1 MKIILTERQFKK
13 VILNEGRTPWSVD
26 SGKELNITDADLQPL
41 INELQKA
48 FTNNLKVSLSNGDGG
63 TDKLKIPSIKRDILV
78 GDKSLTDIVGA
89 GSGILSFIANT
100 PVYGTDDNSKKSLSL
115 YLKRNMERF
124 SPQDLMTNKEGQKKG
139 GDAYAKALKKGII
152 NTIRR
157 TMGINQKYGN
167 NLDAAATNLYYATI
181 LMIAIDK
188 LGTLTGNSF
197 QKYFDTVRKGKNTDS
212 NNLNVA
218 IDRVRKNLDINT
230 FKSYVKK
237 VQSVAEKIANTKV
250 NDWVNANNVPNT
262 FL

>member
-1 MKIILTERQFKK
+1 
-13 VILNEGRTPWSVD
+13 
-26 SGKELNITDADLQPL
+26 
-41 INELQKA
+41 
-48 FTNNLKVSLSNGDGG
+48 
-63 TDKLKIPSIKRDILV
+63 
-78 GDKSLTDIVGA
+78 
-89 GSGILSFIANT
+89 
-100 PVYGTDDNSKKSLSL
+100 
-115 YLKRNMERF
+115 MERF

-157 TMGINQKYGN
+157 TMGINQNYGN

-197 QKYFDTVRKGKNTDS
+197 QKYFDTVRKGKSTDS

-218 IDRVRKNLDINT
+218 IDRVSKNLDINT

-237 VQSVAEKIANTKV
+237 VQAVAEKIADTKV
-250 NDWVNANNVPNT
+250 NDWINANNIPST
-262 FL
+262 LG